1 MFRGIVAV
9 LGLAA
14 MVAGVTAANLRRAPT
29 TEAVDWQLVKKGAK
43 EVNVESPSRG
53 PIVQTITA
61 PGVVEPLEVAQISSQ
76 VVGRV
81 VALPVKEGDSV
92 RVGELL
98 LKLDDDDAR
107 AKLDSADARFNR
119 LREAIAQAEAD
130 VTKAGRDASQSGRL
144 ADRGYMTRTEL
155 ADSRT
160 LLAKAEAALRM
171 SRLEMAESEAMR
183 RSSQRDVE
191 RTEIRSPVNG
201 IVSNLNVEVGE
212 VVIAGTTNLAGTVL
226 MTVSNLSG
234 MRVRVNVDETDIA
247 LIRRGQ
253 PAQIYLQAD
262 QRAPIAG
269 TVSRISAVGARSGD
283 VVNYETRIAV
293 SQDSSALRVGMTAT
307 VEIEVH
313 RADGALGVPV
323 QAVVHRQ
330 RKDLPDTAEVRAWCE
345 RNAHSPGERAR
356 EGKTRY
362 VKVVF
367 VVERGIAR
375 ARPVETG
382 LSDERRV
389 EILSGLD
396 PDDRVIVGPFRTLDE
411 LRHGQPTKEAP
422 VEDPS

>member
-9 LGLAA
+9 IGLGALVFG
-14 MVAGVTAANLRRAPT
+14 VAAANLRRPAT

-43 EVNVESPSRG
+43 EVNVESPARG

-81 VALPVKEGDSV
+81 VALPIKEGDTV
-92 RVGELL
+92 KAGDLL
-98 LKLDDDDAR
+98 LQLDDADAR
-107 AKLDSADARFNR
+107 AKLDSADARYNR

-130 VTKAGRDASQSGRL
+130 VKKAERDASQSGRL
-144 ADRGYMTRTEL
+144 ADRGYTTRTEL

-160 LLAKAEAALRM
+160 MLAKAGAALRM
-171 SRLEMAESEAMR
+171 SRLELAESEAMR
-183 RSSQRDVE
+183 RSSQRDLE

-201 IVSNLNVEVGE
+201 VVSNLNVEIGE

-226 MTVSNLSG
+226 MNVSNLSG
-234 MRVRVNVDETDIA
+234 MRVRVDVDETDIPF
-247 LIRRGQ
+247 IHRGQ
-253 PAQIYLQAD
+253 PAQVYLQAD

-269 TVSRISAVGARSGD
+269 TVGRISAVGTRSGD
-283 VVNYETRIAV
+283 VVNYEARIV
-293 SQDSSALRVGMTAT
+293 VGQDSAALRVGMTAT
-307 VEIEVH
+307 VEIEVR
-313 RADGALGVPV
+313 RADDALGVPV

-345 RNAHSPGERAR
+345 RNAHSPGERAS

-375 ARPVETG
+375 ARPIETG

-389 EILSGLD
+389 EILSGLE

-411 LRHGQPTKEAP
+411 LRDGQPTKEAP
-422 VEDPS
+422 IEDPS

>member
-1 MFRGIVAV
+1 
-9 LGLAA
+9 
-14 MVAGVTAANLRRAPT
+14 
-29 TEAVDWQLVKKGAK
+29 
-43 EVNVESPSRG
+43 VNVESPTRG

-81 VALPVKEGDSV
+81 VALPVKEGDFV
-92 RVGELL
+92 KIGDVL
-98 LKLDDDDAR
+98 LKLDDEDAR
-107 AKLDSADARFNR
+107 AKLDSADARYNR

-130 VTKAGRDASQSGRL
+130 VVKAERDASQSGRL
-144 ADRGYMTRTEL
+144 ADRGYSTRTEL

-160 LLAKAEAALRM
+160 LLAKAQAALRM

-183 RSSQRDVE
+183 RASLRDLE

-212 VVIAGTTNLAGTVL
+212 VAIAGTTNLAGTVL

-234 MRVRVNVDETDIA
+234 MRVRVDVDETDIS

-262 QRAPIAG
+262 QRTPIAG
-269 TVSRISAVGARSGD
+269 TVSRISAVGARSSD

-293 SQDSSALRVGMTAT
+293 ARDSESLRVGMTAT

-313 RADGALGVPV
+313 RADDALGVPV

-367 VVERGIAR
+367 VVQRGVAR

-389 EILSGLD
+389 EITSGLG
-396 PDDRVIVGPFRTLDE
+396 PDDRVVVGPFRTLDE
-411 LRHGQPTKEAP
+411 LRDGQPIKEAAS
-422 VEDPS
+422 EDPS

>member
-1 MFRGIVAV
+1 MFRTVLTVVV
-9 LGLAA
+9 LGAL
-14 MVAGVTAANLRRAPT
+14 VAGVAAANLHRPTT

-43 EVNVESPSRG
+43 DVNLASPTRRS
-53 PIVQTITA
+53 IIQTITA

-81 VALPVKEGDSV
+81 VAVPVKEGDSV
-92 RVGELL
+92 KAGDLL

-107 AKLDSADARFNR
+107 VKLEAADARYNR
-119 LREAIAQAEAD
+119 LREAIAQVEAD
-130 VTKAGRDASQSGRL
+130 VKKAERDVVQFGRL
-144 ADRGYMTRTEL
+144 AGQGYTTQAEL

-160 LLAKAEAALRM
+160 LLAKAHAALRM
-171 SRLEMAESEAMR
+171 SRLELAESEATR

-191 RTEIRSPVNG
+191 RTEIRSPVSG
-201 IVSNLNVEVGE
+201 IVSNLNVDVGE

-226 MTVSNLSG
+226 MNVSNLSG
-234 MRVRVNVDETDIA
+234 MRVRADVDETDIPF
-247 LIRRGQ
+247 IHRGQ

-269 TVSRISAVGARSGD
+269 KVGRIAAIGTRTGD
-283 VVNYETRIAV
+283 VVNYEVRIDV
-293 SQDSSALRVGMTAT
+293 GHDSAALRVGMTAT
-307 VEIEVH
+307 VEIEVS
-313 RADGALGVPV
+313 RVDDALGVPV

-330 RKDLPDTAEVRAWCE
+330 RKDLPDTAAVRDWCE

-356 EGKTRY
+356 EAKTRY
-362 VKVVF
+362 VKIVF
-367 VVERGIAR
+367 VDEGGVAR

-382 LSDERRV
+382 LSDERSV
-389 EILSGLD
+389 QILSGLE

-411 LRHGQPTKEAP
+411 LRDGQPTKEAA